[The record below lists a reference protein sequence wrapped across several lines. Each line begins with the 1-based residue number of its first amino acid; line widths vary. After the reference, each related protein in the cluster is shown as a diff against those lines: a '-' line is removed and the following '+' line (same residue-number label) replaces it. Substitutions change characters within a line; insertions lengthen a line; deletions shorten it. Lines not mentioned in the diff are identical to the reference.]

1 MKMAIALFAVGAVA
15 LGMCANVMARGS
27 HHGSHSSSFAHTYI
41 SPRASDSRTSGYTRR
56 NGTYVHSYMHSAPDG
71 TKLNNF
77 STKGN
82 VNPYTDKVGSK
93 DPNGH

>member
-1 MKMAIALFAVGAVA
+1 MKLVIVLFAVGAA
-15 LGMCANVMARGS
+15 LVGVSGSLAAKSAHPGS
-27 HHGSHSSSFAHTYI
+27 HHSSSVRSYVA
-41 SPRASDSRTSGYTRR
+41 PRASDSRTRGYTRR
-56 NGTYVHSYMHSAPDG
+56 DGTYVHSYMHSAPDG

-82 VNPYTDKVGSK
+82 VNPYTNKVGTK